1 MAPRNNRPTL
11 AILIAGIGDLVL
23 ASPALRALKKGNH
36 AGPLHLLTSREAAE
50 LARNYPYIDKIWEL
64 PVRQLRREKTT
75 YFEIIALMAKM
86 RQLRFDCAV
95 NLYHVDS
102 RAGAVK
108 MGLIFQAINAG
119 EKIGHDRYG
128 FGLVVDK
135 KIPAVFFD
143 QRHLTEAMR
152 DIAVLAGG
160 IADGKGLDI
169 FWVKESEQRHHQLFP
184 DALDIHAEPAAGAQQ
199 GRPLFVGIN
208 PGGDRANR
216 RWAPERYAAVGNRIA
231 AALAARI
238 FIFGGPG
245 EEHIAN
251 AIQKQISS
259 EVVNLAGKLS
269 ISDLAYFI
277 SRLDLLITNDSG
289 PMHMAAAA
297 RTPVAAIFG
306 PEDPLLMGPYTS
318 PDLYRVI
325 HKPLPCRPCQK
336 DHCARPL
343 CLEAITPDEV
353 FTAALELIKE
363 RGA

>member
-1 MAPRNNRPTL
+1 LKQLTYNRPFL

-23 ASPALRALKKGNH
+23 ASPALRALKNGH
-36 AGPLHLLTSREAAE
+36 PHSPLHLLTSLEASE
-50 LARNYPYIDKIWEL
+50 LAVNYPYIEKVWSFPI
-64 PVRQLRREKTT
+64 RQLRRTLSV
-75 YFEIIALMAKM
+75 YLDIFSLLV
-86 RQLRFDCAV
+86 RLRRIRFHKIV

-102 RAGAVK
+102 PPGALK
-108 MGLIFQAINAG
+108 MGALFSAIRSN

-128 FGLVVDK
+128 MGLVLHGKLPCDFYVN
-135 KIPAVFFD
+135 
-143 QRHLTEAMR
+143 RHLADTMIE
-152 DIAVLAGG
+152 IARLAGG
-160 IADGKGLDI
+160 IADSGVTEVFWDKEAVGRCHDI
-169 FWVKESEQRHHQLFP
+169 FDETSSSLKQHEKRFF
-184 DALDIHAEPAAGAQQ
+184 I
-199 GRPLFVGIN
+199 GIN
-208 PGGDRANR
+208 PGGDRTNR
-216 RWAPERYAAVGNRIA
+216 RWAPERYAKVGDRITAVLPTR
-231 AALAARI
+231 L

-245 EEHIAN
+245 EEEIAHR
-251 AIQKQISS
+251 IQGQMKS

-269 ISDLAYFI
+269 ISDLAYVI

-297 RTPVAAIFG
+297 HTPVVAIFG

-336 DHCARPL
+336 DRCARPL